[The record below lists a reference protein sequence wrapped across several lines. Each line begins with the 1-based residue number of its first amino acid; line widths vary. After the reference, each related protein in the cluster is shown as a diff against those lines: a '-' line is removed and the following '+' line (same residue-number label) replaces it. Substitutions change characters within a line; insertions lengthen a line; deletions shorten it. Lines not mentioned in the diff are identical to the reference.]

1 MNRLPFRTT
10 LVLLLATGLTVIL
23 NGCGQDLLNRKV
35 TEGIIEYALSFP
47 EYDPNGMMANML
59 PEKTTLS
66 FTPEKQV
73 AELSAGM
80 GVFKTSMIANNDT
93 KQLDYH
99 LSVMSKKLVANLHP
113 RDLHIFNADC
123 EPISILY
130 TTAVDTVA
138 GYPCKKAIAIFPGLD
153 QPEIEIWY
161 TDRIEVKDPNW
172 FGPFSE
178 IPGVLLRYELVQ
190 YGMRM
195 RLDATTVT
203 VGPVDLAKF
212 AAKDNYQNVSP
223 EALHKEL
230 EEVLGTFTM

>member
-1 MNRLPFRTT
+1 
-10 LVLLLATGLTVIL
+10 
-23 NGCGQDLLNRKV
+23 
-35 TEGIIEYALSFP
+35 
-47 EYDPNGMMANML
+47 
-59 PEKTTLS
+59 
-66 FTPEKQV
+66 
-73 AELSAGM
+73 
-80 GVFKTSMIANNDT
+80 
-93 KQLDYH
+93 
-99 LSVMSKKLVANLHP
+99 
-113 RDLHIFNADC
+113 
-123 EPISILY
+123 
-130 TTAVDTVA
+130 
-138 GYPCKKAIAIFPGLD
+138 
-153 QPEIEIWY
+153 
-161 TDRIEVKDPNW
+161 VKDPNW